1 MSTSNPKNTS
11 VLQDFIS
18 SSDSDQICEVDENIN
33 YYNSFIGQNKE
44 EQNGGPQKA
53 EENYQTSY
61 SEEDEEEESCNAQ
74 QSVTPP
80 FEVIVP
86 NNHFFKADQEAKTE
100 LLQLHIMKTSPLQ
113 SPQNQMHFGFKQNQF
128 GQSENL

>member
-1 MSTSNPKNTS
+1 MPEDAHKLCQISTSNPKNTS

-33 YYNSFIGQNKE
+33 YYNSYIGPNKE
-44 EQNGGPQKA
+44 EQNGGPHGA

-86 NNHFFKADQEAKTE
+86 NNNFFKADQDAKTE
-100 LLQLHIMKTSPLQ
+100 LL
-113 SPQNQMHFGFKQNQF
+113 
-128 GQSENL
+128 